1 MQFKSPWSPAYRFTA
16 QKDSINKIN
25 KWGCRDKAGV
35 YVIRDETDTQT
46 LYVGKA
52 ENTGADIQ
60 TRLSKHLTGWGN
72 GRIAAQVDD
81 GKTFVV
87 RWVESSHPGL
97 TEQVTMTALLPED
110 NQRMEWKDGDRVS
123 YEEYKREAE
132 RLGLASEERALD
144 RLAEWLVEDRTKQQ
158 KQTPIWD
165 RTKQQ
170 EQTPI
175 WERNESRTNRQQ
187 RIEPER

>member
-16 QKDSINKIN
+16 QKDSISNLE
-25 KWGCRDKAGV
+25 KWGCRHKAGV

-52 ENTGADIQ
+52 ENTGPDIK

-72 GRIAAQVDD
+72 ARIAAQVDD

-87 RWVESSHPGL
+87 RWVESPNPGL
-97 TEQVTMTALLPED
+97 TEQITMTALLPTD
-110 NQRMEWKDGDRVS
+110 NQRMEWKRGDVVS

-144 RLAEWLVEDRTKQQ
+144 RLAKWLVEDRARQQ
-158 KQTPIWD
+158 K
-165 RTKQQ
+165 
-170 EQTPI
+170 QTPI

-187 RIEPER
+187 RIEPEL